1 MSTNSELR
9 ARLERLG
16 PVRDAVH
23 DRSFSDECHT
33 VSLRRDPGPFTQPVS
48 VARRLFASG
57 LSLRA
62 AHSAITALAAEGRT
76 ICEIPVDGGI
86 EELARDLIAMN
97 VHLQRRRTIGDP
109 AAYIAAVRDRHHLS
123 QREFAA
129 SLGVDLRTLQNWEQ
143 GRNRP
148 EAAVLSLIALFDR
161 DPALV
166 EAVTFEPVCVAET
179 VP

>member
-1 MSTNSELR
+1 MNSELKGV
-9 ARLERLG
+9 LERLA
-16 PVRDAVH
+16 PIQAIRH
-23 DRSFSDECHT
+23 DRSFSDERET
-33 VSLRRDPGPFTQPVS
+33 VILHRDAGPFTHPID
-48 VARRLFASG
+48 VARRLFAAGMSM
-57 LSLRA
+57 RA
-62 AHSAITALAAEGRT
+62 AHAAVSDLAAMSRAV
-76 ICEIPVDGGI
+76 CDIPIDGGI
-86 EELARDLIAMN
+86 EVLAQDLPAMN
-97 VHLQRRRTIGDP
+97 VHVLRRRTIGDP
-109 AAYIAAVRDRHHLS
+109 ATYITAVRDRHHLS

-166 EAVTFEPVCVAET
+166 EAVTFEPVRVAET